1 MPTRPFQRD
10 DVLAVGED
18 DARDCDLVHRAHG
31 LADHGE
37 GIVADLAIGDDVVW
51 PHQVQLSM
59 SAFGTNS
66 SMSMV
71 RVLSSALRYLS
82 HFTLAALDALLG
94 VEQSPIHGVLARFT
108 GM

>member
-1 MPTRPFQRD
+1 
-10 DVLAVGED
+10 
-18 DARDCDLVHRAHG
+18 
-31 LADHGE
+31 
-37 GIVADLAIGDDVVW
+37 
-51 PHQVQLSM
+51 M

-71 RVLSSALRYLS
+71 RVLSSALQYLS
-82 HFTLAALDALLG
+82 HFTLAALDALFEILG

>member
-18 DARDCDLVHRAHG
+18 DARDCDLVHRADG

-51 PHQVQLSM
+51 PHQVQLVVVGLRHEFVDVDG
-59 SAFGTNS
+59 ARALKRVAIFVALYACGT
-66 SMSMV
+66 
-71 RVLSSALRYLS
+71 RRA
-82 HFTLAALDALLG
+82 
-94 VEQSPIHGVLARFT
+94 I
-108 GM
+108 